1 MNCNKQLTMSCLTEH
16 TEGGSYLMRSNRIKK
31 TKGYALLVVILAVFL
46 VMTFGA
52 VIFTRVNNETL
63 IRASQERRINLSY
76 AAQAGAEESFYVLH
90 KAIIEKTPI
99 PVTVDVLEE
108 PGSKVL
114 VDVTIADQ
122 TLTNTMLR
130 SFEIKSRAKEDGK
143 WFQVLVNVQYTVKA
157 GSNQVGEFKILSYER
172 SFDD

>member
-1 MNCNKQLTMSCLTEH
+1 
-16 TEGGSYLMRSNRIKK
+16 MRKSKIKK

-63 IRASQERRINLSY
+63 IRASQEKRISLAY
-76 AAQAGAEESFYVLH
+76 AAQAGVEESLYVLH
-90 KAIIEKTPI
+90 KAIIEKTTIPI
-99 PVTVDVLEE
+99 TVDVLEE

-114 VDVTIADQ
+114 VGVNIADH
-122 TLTNTMLR
+122 TLTNSILR
-130 SFEIKSRAKEDGK
+130 SFEIKSRAEADGK
-143 WFQVLVNVQYTVKA
+143 WFQVLVNVQYTVEA

-172 SFDD
+172 SFDE